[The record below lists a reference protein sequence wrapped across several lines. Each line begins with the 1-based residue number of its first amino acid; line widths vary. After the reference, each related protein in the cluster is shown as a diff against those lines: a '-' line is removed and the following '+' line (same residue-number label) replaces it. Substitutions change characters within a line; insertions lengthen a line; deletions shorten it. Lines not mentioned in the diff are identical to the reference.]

1 MSSRLGQLEVRNNS
15 GLIGF
20 ATALLAPGAVVTN
33 GVLTLPRDDS
43 DFVYYAS
50 KQGAALNGTTD
61 DHDALQALLDRA
73 SSGSSRVWVIVDGPA
88 LTSPLRI
95 YSNTTLQVLAGC
107 TIKLKD
113 GSDRALLR
121 NGNPTTS
128 TPTDH
133 DITVI
138 GGTWDGNS
146 VNQTG
151 TGLFSTQ
158 ESDGTLIGLFQFYGV
173 KNLNVFNVNLVH
185 SKTIALH
192 LANIEHFRFDNIDI
206 DNHVSGQYQQGGIQI
221 EGPARY
227 FSISNIR
234 GTTEDDLLA
243 FSTDG
248 CAWVNTPFTG
258 LGPLVS
264 CGDITDGTVVNVTG
278 WNVYSFVRAFNSTH
292 LLDRITVSNLAGTFM
307 MHALNFDP
315 GALLP
320 GNIGTLEFNN
330 VAVSPVT
337 APFSGAAAIN
347 INQRVR
353 RLLFNNF
360 SVTDLI
366 DTRPILNVA
375 AGAEVDQISLNHLMV
390 SDVLSAAAGAIPVT
404 IAGRVRRITG
414 EDWKWNRDPFLI
426 HAADFL
432 KVSGGG
438 SQLEEISINGFHTNR
453 VNRLIYETGGRLG
466 TVGVNN
472 VRQRDTLGGTTV
484 KNTGATTDVCASNW
498 YAEGAIP
505 FVGTTP
511 KRRGDAFY
519 SDGTAPTF
527 SAAQGFGGLALVV
540 VTFSEPINAESF
552 TAGVT
557 IKKGGVSQTILST
570 KRRDYDP
577 TTVEFIIGGPVLV
590 TDTVTWEYAAASGT
604 YADLT
609 ATAMANVSAQTVSLS
624 RTGYVHDT
632 FENADGTAANGHTP
646 WPVTAGN
653 NWVTRIGA
661 AAQQTIQGHRLR
673 LDAQATSQAIDV
685 DAGAA
690 NVIISTSMFITSLAS
705 GTGFGVRFRV
715 VDASNYWLYWLEPT
729 STTLFKIVA
738 GSASVVGSA
747 LSATHFIDIV
757 YNVQIILNG
766 NSISCLVNGSE
777 NISTTDSFNATATKA
792 GAHAAGALV
801 GMDDFLI
808 ISYA

>member
-1 MSSRLGQLEVRNNS
+1 MVTELIAPGQLQLWNGTRWVPYTPS
-15 GLIGF
+15 GG
-20 ATALLAPGAVVTN
+20 T
-33 GVLTLPRDDS
+33 
-43 DFVYYAS
+43 DFFLYAS
-50 KQGAALNGTTD
+50 QHGAALNGTTD

-73 SSGSSRVWVIVDGPA
+73 SGGSSRVWVIVDGPA

-107 TIKLKD
+107 TVKLKD

-121 NGNPTTS
+121 NGNPTTG

-146 VNQTG
+146 VNQSG

-158 ESDGTLIGLFQFYGV
+158 EADGTLIGLFQFYGV
-173 KNLNVFNVNLVH
+173 KNLNVRDVNLVH

-192 LANIEHFRFDNIDI
+192 LANLEHFHFDNIDI

-227 FSISNIR
+227 FSISNVR

-243 FSTDG
+243 FSSDG
-248 CAWVNTPFTG
+248 CAWVNTPFVG

-320 GNIGTLEFNN
+320 GNIGTLEFSN

-347 INQRVR
+347 INQRAR
-353 RLLFNNF
+353 RLVFNNV

-366 DTRPILNVA
+366 DTRPVLNVG
-375 AGAEVDQISLNHLMV
+375 AGAEVDHISLDGLMV
-390 SDVLSAAAGAIPVT
+390 SDALSAAAGAIPMT
-404 IAGRVRRITG
+404 ISGRVRKLTG
-414 EDWKWNRDPFLI
+414 EDWKWQRDPFLI
-426 HAADFL
+426 HAPDFL
-432 KVSGGG
+432 KVSGSG
-438 SQLEEISINGFHTNR
+438 SQLEEISVNGFHTNR
-453 VNRLIYETGGRLG
+453 VNRLIYESGGRLG

-472 VRQRDTLGGTTV
+472 VRQRDTLGGATV
-484 KNTGATTDVCASNW
+484 KNTGATTDVCVSNW

-505 FVGTTP
+505 FSGTAT

-519 SDGTAPTF
+519 SDGAAPTF
-527 SAAQGFGGLALVV
+527 SAAQGFGGLALAV

-552 TAGVT
+552 SAGVT
-557 IKKGGVSQTILST
+557 IKKGGVAQTILAA

-577 TTVEFIIGGPVLV
+577 ATLEFIIGGPVALA
-590 TDTVTWEYAAASGT
+590 DTVTWEYAAASGS

-609 ATAMANVSAQTVSLS
+609 GTALANVSAQTVSLS

-632 FENADGTAANGHTP
+632 FEDADGTAANGRTP

-661 AAQQTIQGHRLR
+661 AAQQTVQGHRLR
-673 LDAQATSQAIDV
+673 LDATAASQAIDV

-690 NVIISTSMFITSLAS
+690 NVIVSTSMFITSLAA

-715 VDASNYWLYWLEPT
+715 TDASNYWLYWLTPT
-729 STTLFKIVA
+729 QTTLFKVVA
-738 GSASVVGSA
+738 GTPSVVGSA
-747 LSATHFIDIV
+747 LSAIHFLDIV
-757 YNVQIILNG
+757 YNLQIVLNG
-766 NSISCLVNGSE
+766 TSISCFANGGE
-777 NISTTDSFNATATKA
+777 NLTATDSFNSTATKA

-808 ISYA
+808 ISYS